1 MKKIT
6 FIVSLLIISQSVL
19 LSQSGW
25 FQQYSGTNHTL
36 NSVYFLNDQTGYVV
50 GEKGVVLKTSN
61 GGNNWSNIFNQTIY
75 DASCVYFS
83 NISTGWV
90 YIDNG
95 DYERDSSFIIKTTN
109 EGLTWNKF
117 YIDSSNIPWDFAD
130 LKFVNPNTGFLTNN
144 SGVKKTTNGGMDWV
158 TTFNYSLT
166 GVFFTDS
173 YTGWVGGR
181 YPGIFKST
189 DAGVTWVNQPQPAIQ
204 NQSGVD
210 LYFLNSLT
218 GFCIPKGFGI
228 TGPLYS
234 TTNGGINWVR
244 RNELSNYSY
253 RRIMFV
259 NPNTGYM
266 LAHDW
271 IIYINKLAKTTDG
284 GLNWVI
290 HNLNYNTN
298 FSKLFFSSINT
309 GWAVGDS
316 GVILKSTNGGVT
328 IGVNQISTEIPQS
341 FSLHQNYPN
350 PFNPTTKIRFD
361 MPSGSVDEH
370 IVKLCIYDIL
380 GKEVTV
386 LVNEELNPGVYE
398 VDFDGINLPSGIYY
412 YSLSAGSFTQTKKMV
427 LIK

>member
-1 MKKIT
+1 M
-6 FIVSLLIISQSVL
+6 
-19 LSQSGW
+19 
-25 FQQYSGTNHTL
+25 
-36 NSVYFLNDQTGYVV
+36 
-50 GEKGVVLKTSN
+50 
-61 GGNNWSNIFNQTIY
+61 NWILQP
-75 DASCVYFS
+75 
-83 NISTGWV
+83 
-90 YIDNG
+90 
-95 DYERDSSFIIKTTN
+95 E
-109 EGLTWNKF
+109 
-117 YIDSSNIPWDFAD
+117 
-130 LKFVNPNTGFLTNN
+130 
-144 SGVKKTTNGGMDWV
+144 
-158 TTFNYSLT
+158 
-166 GVFFTDS
+166 VF
-173 YTGWVGGR
+173 
-181 YPGIFKST
+181 
-189 DAGVTWVNQPQPAIQ
+189 IQ
-204 NQSGVD
+204 NQYGVD
-210 LYFLNSLT
+210 FFFLNSLT

-259 NPNTGYM
+259 NLNTGYM

-350 PFNPTTKIRFD
+350 PFNPAAKIRFEIPVGNGRD
-361 MPSGSVDEH
+361 RS
-370 IVKLCIYDIL
+370 VKLNVFDIL

-398 VDFDGINLPSGIYY
+398 VDFDGTNLPSGIYY